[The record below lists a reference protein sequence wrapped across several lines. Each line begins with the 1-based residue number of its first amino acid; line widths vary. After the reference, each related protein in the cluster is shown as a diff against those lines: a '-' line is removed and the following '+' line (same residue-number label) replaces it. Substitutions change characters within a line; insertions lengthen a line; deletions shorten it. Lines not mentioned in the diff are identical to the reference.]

1 MPVLISITPSV
12 IDTPPDEPLPSM
24 ITLPLP
30 FGNKLILPFDVDTI
44 SLLLTSRSPPSCGVE
59 SPATDARPPTEL
71 KTLST
76 VTFFRTQAS
85 TS

>member
-30 FGNKLILPFDVDTI
+30 FGNKLILPFYVDTI
-44 SLLLTSRSPPSCGVE
+44 SLLLTSRSPPS
-59 SPATDARPPTEL
+59 
-71 KTLST
+71 
-76 VTFFRTQAS
+76 
-85 TS
+85 

>member
-30 FGNKLILPFDVDTI
+30 FGNKLILPFDTDTI
-44 SLLLTSRSPPSCGVE
+44 SLLLTSRSPPS
-59 SPATDARPPTEL
+59 
-71 KTLST
+71 
-76 VTFFRTQAS
+76 
-85 TS
+85 